1 MIVDKLAYYNET
13 TIKNPYIND
22 AYHYTSYVSIAGAS
36 LSGFD
41 VLLNQLVSSQRHQT
55 FFAPAMPY
63 ATKEIGMMLNYP
75 EEQLLDTS
83 VLFNVMNSLF
93 TFDYTLSN
101 TRRKAYDA
109 LNFVEI
115 PHADFKKDPH
125 DLSLYEQ
132 RKTIL
137 ASLITIDTK
146 VLILD
151 NPTANLTKEEKDDFL
166 PILYHLYTLKNRTLI
181 IINEHADEL
190 VNFSDQI
197 IGFKDGVL
205 KYLGRADE
213 ADHQPS
219 PLTSEE
225 EDALHELIFN
235 AEIDL

>member
-1 MIVDKLAYYNET
+1 VIVNKLAYYNKK
-13 TIKNPYIND
+13 TIKNSYIDD
-22 AYHYTSYVSIAGAS
+22 AYHYTSYVSIAGAN

-41 VLLNQLVSSQRHQT
+41 VLLNQLVSSSHHQT
-55 FFAPAMPY
+55 FFAPQMPY
-63 ATKEIGMMLNYP
+63 AAKEIGMMLTYP

-93 TFDYTLSN
+93 TFNYTLSN

-109 LNFVEI
+109 LNFMEI

-125 DLSLYEQ
+125 ELSLYEQ

-151 NPTANLTKEEKDDFL
+151 NPTADLSEEEKNDFL
-166 PILYHLYTLKNRTLI
+166 PILYNLYTTKNRTLI

-197 IGFKDGVL
+197 IGFKDGEL
-205 KYLGRADE
+205 KYLGKANE
-213 ADHQPS
+213 AAHRPS

-225 EDALHELIFN
+225 ENALHELIFN